1 MNRNATEQPDGTA
14 TATGAG
20 SAETIVV
27 GLDGSRSA
35 AAALQWASEQSI
47 VSGVP
52 LRVVHAWQMRAIEVA
67 AASAEFWE
75 TAQADARAQATR
87 WVLDSLGEGSA
98 EVRWSLEI
106 AEGPPGPVLVARSR
120 GARLLVL
127 GTRESTGLKR
137 AVLGSVSHYC
147 LSHAEVPVVAVP
159 TPQVLRMPGWVAVP
173 A

>member
-1 MNRNATEQPDGTA
+1 MDTNATGRA
-14 TATGAG
+14 
-20 SAETIVV
+20 TIVV

-35 AAALQWASEQSI
+35 AAALQWATEQSR
-47 VSGVP
+47 VTASP
-52 LRVVHAWQMRAIEVA
+52 LRVVHAWRMRAIEVA
-67 AASAEFWE
+67 TASAAFRE

-87 WVLDSLGEGSA
+87 WVLDTLGGDSA
-98 EVRWSLEI
+98 EVRWSLDI
-106 AEGPPGPVLVARSR
+106 AEGPPGPVLVGRSR
-120 GARLLVL
+120 GAQLLVL

-159 TPQVLRMPGWVAVP
+159 ATQVLRLPGWVAVP